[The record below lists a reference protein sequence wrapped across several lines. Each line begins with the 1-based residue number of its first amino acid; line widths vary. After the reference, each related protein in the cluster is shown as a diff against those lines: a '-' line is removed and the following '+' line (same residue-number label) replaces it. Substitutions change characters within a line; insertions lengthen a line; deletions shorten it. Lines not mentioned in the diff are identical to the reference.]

1 MSAEKTGSGSRSS
14 EPAGRNA
21 KRAERPGKA
30 PRKHR
35 SQVEVA
41 KRRERVMQLRVE
53 GHSMR
58 AIAKT
63 LGVGLG
69 QVHRDIEAV
78 LEEVR
83 KHAAEDGERHISL
96 MLERLDLATKGLMS
110 KVKKGDPRAC
120 DTLVRLEER
129 RAKLLGLDAA
139 SKLEHSGPQG
149 APITLDAR
157 DALLEKLAGFVGSAA
172 VAGET
177 PPADQQPDA
186 GGS

>member
-1 MSAEKTGSGSRSS
+1 
-14 EPAGRNA
+14 
-21 KRAERPGKA
+21 
-30 PRKHR
+30 
-35 SQVEVA
+35 
-41 KRRERVMQLRVE
+41 MQLRVE